1 VVVDTDEDELA
12 LGFSKVVLHANDVVL
27 HADERVIK
35 ARRQGQVGERDMME
49 VDDSPGTSASVDTPE
64 RLAIRA
70 RWRSPASSS
79 PWSKVGTDEE
89 SGRASSTET
98 LVTCADP
105 NSVHGLEE
113 DRDHRRN
120 EQERGDESKANT
132 RATTKHAYAT
142 RTSITRMDSRQ
153 DGGSVSTTDATH
165 DHTKTTTTTTRRLTR
180 GEPAR
185 RARDRLLD
193 VRFPLGGAQQTI
205 SDSQRARHTF
215 YAKPRHDPPHR
226 DSDERY
232 RNRSATAEPECGVGG
247 MDEEEDPLAW
257 G

>member
-1 VVVDTDEDELA
+1 VAVDTDEDELA
-12 LGFSKVVLHANDVVL
+12 LGFSKVVLHANDVV
-27 HADERVIK
+27 HEDEREIK
-35 ARRQGQVGERDMME
+35 ARRQGQVGARDMME
-49 VDDSPGTSASVDTPE
+49 IDSPGTSASVDTPE

-105 NSVHGLEE
+105 KSVHGLGE

-120 EQERGDESKANT
+120 EQERDDESKANT
-132 RATTKHAYAT
+132 RATTKHAS
-142 RTSITRMDSRQ
+142 SITRMDSRQ
-153 DGGSVSTTDATH
+153 DGGSVSTTNATH
-165 DHTKTTTTTTRRLTR
+165 DHSKTKTTTTRRLTR

-215 YAKPRHDPPHR
+215 YAKPRHDHPHR

>member
-1 VVVDTDEDELA
+1 VAVDTDEDELA
-12 LGFSKVVLHANDVVL
+12 LGFSKVVLHANDVV
-27 HADERVIK
+27 HEDEREIK
-35 ARRQGQVGERDMME
+35 ARRQGQVGARDMME
-49 VDDSPGTSASVDTPE
+49 IDSPGTSASVDTPE
-64 RLAIRA
+64 RLAIRAA

-105 NSVHGLEE
+105 NSVHRLEE

-132 RATTKHAYAT
+132 RATTKHVDTT
-142 RTSITRMDSRQ
+142 RTSNTTMDSRH
-153 DGGSVSTTDATH
+153 DDGSVSTTNATH
-165 DHTKTTTTTTRRLTR
+165 DHAKTTTTTTTRRLTR

-185 RARDRLLD
+185 RARDRL
-193 VRFPLGGAQQTI
+193 VGGAQQTI

-215 YAKPRHDPPHR
+215 YAKPRHDHPHR

>member
-1 VVVDTDEDELA
+1 
-12 LGFSKVVLHANDVVL
+12 
-27 HADERVIK
+27 
-35 ARRQGQVGERDMME
+35 
-49 VDDSPGTSASVDTPE
+49 
-64 RLAIRA
+64 
-70 RWRSPASSS
+70 
-79 PWSKVGTDEE
+79 
-89 SGRASSTET
+89 

-105 NSVHGLEE
+105 KSVHGLGE

-132 RATTKHAYAT
+132 RATTKHVDTT
-142 RTSITRMDSRQ
+142 RTSNTTMDSRH
-153 DGGSVSTTDATH
+153 DDGSVSTTNATH
-165 DHTKTTTTTTRRLTR
+165 DHAKTTTTTTTRRLTR

-185 RARDRLLD
+185 RARDRL
-193 VRFPLGGAQQTI
+193 VGGAQQTI

-215 YAKPRHDPPHR
+215 YAKPRHDHPHR